1 MANIADLF
9 RAVSPQHPSIEPE
22 LFGNRLGRLN
32 EDIDQEGATRGAE
45 IVLRSLLEQ
54 FQSLPSAAPEGAR
67 PRPDLDTF
75 LFNSDPRGEFGIP
88 THRNRELSNKFFGE
102 LL

>member
-9 RAVSPQHPSIEPE
+9 RAVLPQQSGGSEM
-22 LFGNRLGRLN
+22 FANRGQRSNL
-32 EDIDQEGATRGAE
+32 DIDPQGAARGAE

-54 FQSLPSAAPEGAR
+54 LQSLPSSAPEGV
-67 PRPDLDTF
+67 RPDATLDTF
-75 LFNSDPRGEFGIP
+75 LFNLDPRGEFNP
-88 THRNRELSNKFFGE
+88 QDRANRAARQQAFGE